1 MSGSGPD
8 APQPGSAE
16 ESRLQEAERDWEA
29 AKAFYDN
36 LVTKRPRPVSG
47 GGMGLGVSKVP
58 GMPPLHSSRPAA
70 QASACHH
77 GGRLVPSPLRPGG
90 GAADLRGARGGEV
103 RGVPA
108 GERERH
114 PEARTGVSLRQGAR
128 LGGAVDAARAD
139 VGKRRSWEPSLRED
153 NPGPVPPPALLGAG
167 TEPFLLRS
175 FTDRPQ
181 SVASLL

>member
-8 APQPGSAE
+8 APQHGSAE
-16 ESRLQEAERDWEA
+16 ESGLQEAERDWAA

-47 GGMGLGVSKVP
+47 GGMGLGISEVP
-58 GMPPLHSSRPAA
+58 GVPSLPSSRPAA

-77 GGRLVPSPLRPGG
+77 GGRLVSSSLRSGG
-90 GAADLRGARGGEV
+90 GAADLRGAGGGEV

-128 LGGAVDAARAD
+128 LRGAGDAARAD
-139 VGKRRSWEPSLRED
+139 FGKRRIWELSLHRD
-153 NPGPVPPPALLGAG
+153 NPGPVPPALLGAG
-167 TEPFLLRS
+167 TELFLVR
-175 FTDRPQ
+175 
-181 SVASLL
+181 